1 MKEAMRAFVL
11 SVFVVGAVLATACTG
26 TGTFTAPRESASSM
40 TTSTIPRPPGPAA
53 DVSTE
58 LTGGNG
64 VFVGSSQASGDALA
78 RAGYV
83 EQEFAASGVATSYR
97 NDGPFSADGRW
108 TFAPDRTA
116 PYRTRILV
124 RRPSQPS

>member
-26 TGTFTAPRESASSM
+26 KGTFTAPRESASSM
-40 TTSTIPRPPGPAA
+40 TISTIPRPPGPAA

-58 LTGGNG
+58 LTGGKG
-64 VFVGSSQASGDALA
+64 AFIGSASAAGDELA

-83 EQEFAASGVATSYR
+83 ENEFVAAGDAAAYANS
-97 NDGPFSADGRW
+97 GPFSGDGRW
-108 TFAPDRTA
+108 
-116 PYRTRILV
+116 
-124 RRPSQPS
+124 